1 MNREDVEWKGYWAA
15 VTTPFTESGA
25 LDLLAFRD
33 VLRLHRHQGVN
44 GVLVN
49 GTSGEWF
56 SQTDAERRQLAEVA
70 LDELSGVIPVVI
82 GCTSLNAVHTSSLA
96 SHALAAGADG
106 VMATPPPYIVPTEE
120 EIVAFYDTISDS
132 VAVPLMV
139 YNWPPGTNVDMSPAT
154 IRRLARIEHV
164 VAVKDSTS
172 DKAKLAETTAAV
184 AGEIRVFGDFI
195 NDFGITVMRQHG
207 GDGYIGGGAL
217 LGSLLPEF
225 FAAVE
230 SGDVARAHEIA
241 QINVKLN
248 AQLVNEDWTGC
259 YGPLQS
265 QVKAAMNL
273 MGQPGGFT
281 RPPRLPITDHGK
293 LSSLSAALESVGL
306 TISPKTL
313 SPMLADG

>member
-1 MNREDVEWKGYWAA
+1 
-15 VTTPFTESGA
+15 
-25 LDLLAFRD
+25 
-33 VLRLHRHQGVN
+33 
-44 GVLVN
+44 
-49 GTSGEWF
+49 
-56 SQTDAERRQLAEVA
+56 
-70 LDELSGVIPVVI
+70 
-82 GCTSLNAVHTSSLA
+82 
-96 SHALAAGADG
+96 
-106 VMATPPPYIVPTEE
+106 MATPPPYIVPTEE